1 MLVVLQ
7 SVKAKVVPWAIDA
20 LGTGLMVT
28 VCAVDESELQPA
40 AFVVI
45 TVNIPERD
53 VVNVDPIAPLIKFPD
68 SYHWLFELTEL
79 VKVTEVPAQTAPAAD
94 ELITGAAGVAGCS
107 LISYVPVVLLEQP
120 EAPSRTYT

>member
-20 LGTGLMVT
+20 LGTGLIVT
-28 VCAVDESELQPA
+28 VSAVEESELQPA

>member
-7 SVKAKVVPWAIDA
+7 SVKASVVPWAIDA
-20 LGTGLMVT
+20 LGTGLIVT
-28 VCAVDESELQPA
+28 VSAVEESELQPA
-40 AFVVI
+40 ALVVM
-45 TVNIPERD
+45 TVNTPGKD
-53 VVNVDPIAPLIKFPD
+53 VVKVDPIAPLIKFPD
-68 SYHWLFELTEL
+68 SYHWLFELAEL

>member
-20 LGTGLMVT
+20 VGTGLMVT
-28 VCAVDESELQPA
+28 VCAVEESELQPA

-53 VVNVDPIAPLIKFPD
+53 VVNVVPIAPLIKLPD
-68 SYHWLFELTEL
+68 SYHWLLRLSEL

-94 ELITGAAGVAGCS
+94 ELMLGAAGVAGGS
-107 LISYVPVVLLEQP
+107 LI
-120 EAPSRTYT
+120 T

>member
-20 LGTGLMVT
+20 LGTGLIVT
-28 VCAVDESELQPA
+28 VCAVEESELQPA

-45 TVNIPERD
+45 TVNIPDRD
-53 VVNVDPIAPLIKFPD
+53 VVNVVPIAPLIKLPD
-68 SYHWLFELTEL
+68 SYHWLLRLSEL

-94 ELITGAAGVAGCS
+94 ELIVGAAGVAGCS
-107 LISYVPVVLLEQP
+107 LITYVPVLLLEQP

>member
-107 LISYVPVVLLEQP
+107 LI
-120 EAPSRTYT
+120 T

>member
-7 SVKAKVVPWAIDA
+7 SVKASVVPWAIDA
-20 LGTGLMVT
+20 LGTGLIVT
-28 VCAVDESELQPA
+28 VCAVEERELQPA
-40 AFVVI
+40 ALVVM
-45 TVNIPERD
+45 TVNTPGKD
-53 VVNVDPIAPLIKFPD
+53 VVKVDPIAPLIKFPD
-68 SYHWLFELTEL
+68 SYHWLFELAEL

-94 ELITGAAGVAGCS
+94 ELITGAAGVAGCV

>member
-7 SVKAKVVPWAIDA
+7 FVKASVVPWAIDA

-28 VCAVDESELQPA
+28 VSAVEESELQPA
-40 AFVVI
+40 ALVVM
-45 TVNIPERD
+45 TVNTPGKE
-53 VVNVDPIAPLIKFPD
+53 VVKVDPIAPLIKFPD
-68 SYHWLFELTEL
+68 SYHWLLRLSEL

-94 ELITGAAGVAGCS
+94 ELIVGAAGVAGCS

>member
-20 LGTGLMVT
+20 VGTGLMVT

>member
-7 SVKAKVVPWAIDA
+7 SVKASVVPWAIDA
-20 LGTGLMVT
+20 LGTGLIVT
-28 VCAVDESELQPA
+28 VSAVEESELQPA
-40 AFVVI
+40 ALVVM
-45 TVNIPERD
+45 TVNTPRKD
-53 VVNVDPIAPLIKFPD
+53 VVKVDPIAPLIKFPD

-94 ELITGAAGVAGCS
+94 ELITGAAGVAGCV

-120 EAPSRTYT
+120 VAPSRTYT

>member
-7 SVKAKVVPWAIDA
+7 SVKAKVVPWAIEA
-20 LGTGLMVT
+20 VGTGLIVT
-28 VCAVDESELQPA
+28 VCAVEESELQPA

-53 VVNVDPIAPLIKFPD
+53 VVYVAAVAPEIKTPFR
-68 SYHWLFELTEL
+68 YHWLLRLSEL

-94 ELITGAAGVAGCS
+94 ELIVGAAGVAGGS
-107 LISYVPVVLLEQP
+107 LI
-120 EAPSRTYT
+120 T

>member
-7 SVKAKVVPWAIDA
+7 SVKASVVPWAIEA

-28 VCAVDESELQPA
+28 VCAVEESELQPA

-53 VVNVDPIAPLIKFPD
+53 VVNVVPIAPLIKLPD
-68 SYHWLFELTEL
+68 SYHWLLRLSEL

-94 ELITGAAGVAGCS
+94 ELMLGAAGVAGGS
-107 LISYVPVVLLEQP
+107 LITYVPVLLLEQP